1 MCHVFYRVFNRNTSG
16 SSREREMLRLE
27 HNLLDISLDFF
38 GSKRQLL
45 LAEQVEGLHQ
55 NFYR

>member
-1 MCHVFYRVFNRNTSG
+1 MTPRMGYPQG
-16 SSREREMLRLE
+16 PGALE

>member
-1 MCHVFYRVFNRNTSG
+1 MV
-16 SSREREMLRLE
+16 SSVAAHDKWALE